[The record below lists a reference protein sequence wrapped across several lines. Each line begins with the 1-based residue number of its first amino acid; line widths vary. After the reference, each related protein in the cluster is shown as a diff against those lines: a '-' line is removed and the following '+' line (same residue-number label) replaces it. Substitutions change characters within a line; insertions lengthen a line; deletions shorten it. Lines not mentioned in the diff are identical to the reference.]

1 MLTLVAATVLAL
13 LPVSASAH
21 DGAALY
27 TTNCASCH
35 GDNGQ
40 GSAYAP
46 SLIGLPAALVHFE
59 LDTGRMPA
67 PIAYDN
73 DIHRRPKFG
82 QPEIDAIANYV
93 ASFTPHDDS
102 RLMQLRPGNA
112 DRGRVLFAENCAVC
126 HGAGGF
132 GSSVGSDNVAPS
144 LMHATTFVV
153 AEAIRGG
160 PGVMPRF
167 GPDVLSDQDVSDI
180 ARYVNAIQTG
190 SSGYDKLDAGGFT
203 LAYAGPVAEGAI
215 AWLFGLGSLML
226 FLRKIGTTD

>member
-1 MLTLVAATVLAL
+1 MFTLAAA
-13 LPVSASAH
+13 A
-21 DGAALY
+21 AALY
-27 TTNCASCH
+27 LTNCASCH

-46 SLIGLPAALVHFE
+46 SLIGLPAALIHFE

-67 PIAYDN
+67 PIPYDN
-73 DIHRRPKFG
+73 EIHRPPKFG
-82 QPEIDAIANYV
+82 QAEIDAIATYV
-93 ASFTPHDDS
+93 ASFTPD
-102 RLMQLRPGNA
+102 A
-112 DRGRVLFAENCAVC
+112 DRSMPELTAGDANRGRVLFAENCAVC

-132 GSSVGSDNVAPS
+132 GSSVGSDDVAPS
-144 LMHATTFVV
+144 LMHATTYVV

-167 GPDVLSDQDVSDI
+167 GRDVLSDRDVSDI
-180 ARYVNAIQTG
+180 ARYVNALQTG
-190 SSGYDKLDAGGFT
+190 TAGYNRVDAGGFT

-215 AWLFGLGSLML
+215 AWLFGLGSLVL